1 MEVKAKSL
9 HGHEKVLSIHHVIEH
24 SEGFYVAKDT
34 DGNVL
39 LYECGSPIK
48 FNVASRQGK
57 GLLDGVQYTY
67 QVEGYLNK

>member
-24 SEGFYVAKDT
+24 SEGFYVDKDT

-48 FNVASRQGK
+48 FNVAISTR
-57 GLLDGVQYTY
+57 DGFARRRTIHLPS
-67 QVEGYLNK
+67 GRLFK